1 MSSIKAGIGNYIKEK
16 GIEFTL
22 GELIS
27 YMESVRDPSS
37 AFRQL
42 TEDFDRALKA
52 YKKCN

>member
-1 MSSIKAGIGNYIKEK
+1 MSSIKGIGSYIKEK

-27 YMESVRDPSS
+27 YMESVKDPSP

-42 TEDFDRALKA
+42 TEDFDRALRT
-52 YKKCN
+52 YKKR